1 MIFISDSDVQMGRPR
16 GKHVTAINEQDNEP
30 TYQGLII
37 IENGTL
43 TSYTSEIN
51 KKLRTVLGKKVGS
64 ITAAVRERSL
74 RSSPEVLLGEGR
86 RPDMRERRK
95 LSLGRRVISHS
106 KTTCS
111 TCSIFHDEIISGK

>member
-37 IENGTL
+37 IENGML

-51 KKLRTVLGKKVGS
+51 KKLRAVLGKKVGS
-64 ITAAVRERSL
+64 ITSR
-74 RSSPEVLLGEGR
+74 
-86 RPDMRERRK
+86 
-95 LSLGRRVISHS
+95 
-106 KTTCS
+106 C
-111 TCSIFHDEIISGK
+111 SGKEPTLLPWSSSRGGTQTRHERAAEIEPRKKGDLPLKNYM